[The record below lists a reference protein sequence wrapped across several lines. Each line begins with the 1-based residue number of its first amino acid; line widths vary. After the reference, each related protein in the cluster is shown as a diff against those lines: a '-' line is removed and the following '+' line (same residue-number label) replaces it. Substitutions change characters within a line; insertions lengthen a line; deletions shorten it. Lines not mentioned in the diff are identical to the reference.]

1 LQKFTSFRIARA
13 AGLRLMPLLVAFL
26 LLSACGQ
33 EEAANAEPSTQP
45 PQVGF
50 QTVHPQ
56 TVTLTTQLP
65 GRTVAF
71 RMAEVRPQVDGI
83 IQKRLFEE
91 GAAVEAGQPL
101 YQIDPATYQAEV
113 KAAEAE
119 LARARA
125 SLQRSTA
132 QANRYRELLSRKV
145 VSQQEYD
152 EVFATQA
159 EDEAD
164 VAAAEARLEHAR
176 INLNYTVVTAPIGG
190 RIGRS
195 NITEGALVTANQET
209 ALAIITQLDPIYV
222 DVTQSSTE
230 LLRTRRAIESGEIT
244 VSDKGE
250 VPVELMIDATGAA
263 YPHGGRVQFSE
274 VLVNETTGTVSLRAV
289 FPNPEHELMP
299 GLFVRAIVTQGQI
312 KDAFQVPQAAVVREN
327 DGQPFVWV
335 IAEDNIVKRQ
345 PVTVRQAVGTSW
357 LVTEGLS
364 GGERIVVDGLQRVRA
379 DSEVTPVAVDHQD
392 MPKTASHT
400 DASS

>member
-1 LQKFTSFRIARA
+1 LQTFTSFRT
-13 AGLRLMPLLVAFL
+13 AGLRLVPLLAAFL

-33 EEAANAEPSTQP
+33 EEAANAHPPVQP

-50 QTVHPQ
+50 RILHPQ

-71 RMAEVRPQVDGI
+71 RSAEVRPQVDGI
-83 IQKRLFEE
+83 IRERLFEE
-91 GAAVEAGQPL
+91 GATVEASEGL

-125 SLQRSTA
+125 SLQRSIA
-132 QANRYRELLSRKV
+132 QASRYRELLSRKV

-164 VAAAEARLEHAR
+164 VAAAQARLERAR

-222 DVTQSSTE
+222 DLTQSSAE
-230 LLRTRRAIESGEIT
+230 LLRTRRAIERGEIT

-250 VPVELMIDATGAA
+250 VPVELMIDATGTR
-263 YPHGGRVQFSE
+263 YPHQGQVQFSE
-274 VLVNETTGTVSLRAV
+274 VLVDETTGTITVRAV

-299 GLFVRAIVTQGQI
+299 GLFVRGVVSQGEV
-312 KDAFQVPQAAVVREN
+312 KNAFKVPQAAVVRGK
-327 DGQPFVWV
+327 DGQAFVWL
-335 IAEDNIVKRQ
+335 IGPDDMVKRQ
-345 PVTVRQAVGTSW
+345 PVTVRRAIDDTW

-364 GGERIVVDGLQRVRA
+364 SGDRVVVDGLQRVQP
-379 DSEVTPVAVDHQD
+379 DSKVTPVAVEQPDTPNATRQ
-392 MPKTASHT
+392 TE
-400 DASS
+400 ASS